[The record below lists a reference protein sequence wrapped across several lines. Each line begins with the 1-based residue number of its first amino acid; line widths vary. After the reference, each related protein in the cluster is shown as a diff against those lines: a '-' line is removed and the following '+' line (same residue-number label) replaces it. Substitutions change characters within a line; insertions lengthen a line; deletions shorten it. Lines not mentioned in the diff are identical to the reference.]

1 MTSHANMRLYIAHIS
16 SPQSDHNRRPHQQM
30 SPNINSCMSDEIIS
44 YHKLSHTITSISS
57 CQLILL
63 LVQNPSP
70 LLPLQLAHNLSPLK
84 QGTNKNQPHISS
96 IKFLKNRD
104 FFYSRTTTTSIESF
118 VELSPSSTSPIERVW
133 NCLPRLHHL
142 SKGCGIVSVVYITY
156 RKGVLKKFVL

>member
-1 MTSHANMRLYIAHIS
+1 MEIMQFKFVYLAYSESLSREKFFCGRTKYEKDAFRLKS
-16 SPQSDHNRRPHQQM
+16 RDDSL
-30 SPNINSCMSDEIIS
+30 E
-44 YHKLSHTITSISS
+44 T
-57 CQLILL
+57 LL
-63 LVQNPSP
+63 MYMGGWHRVS
-70 LLPLQLAHNLSPLK
+70 
-84 QGTNKNQPHISS
+84 NKNQPNISS

-156 RKGVLKKFVL
+156 RKGVFKKIRLVKLFLRVF

>member
-1 MTSHANMRLYIAHIS
+1 
-16 SPQSDHNRRPHQQM
+16 M
-30 SPNINSCMSDEIIS
+30 SA
-44 YHKLSHTITSISS
+44 
-57 CQLILL
+57 
-63 LVQNPSP
+63 P
-70 LLPLQLAHNLSPLK
+70 LLSPLCIAHVHAK
-84 QGTNKNQPHISS
+84 DRGFKWCRTSEVKYMGAWHRVSNKNQPNISS

-156 RKGVLKKFVL
+156 RKGVFKKIRLVKLFLRVF